1 VLSPGYAFISA
12 CLKGEEPKTVTSEHV
27 DRIVAMASNLQD
39 ALAIIRETDIGSY
52 LEELPVRTFDDL
64 DECLWRYLAQ
74 RIRYV
79 ESFKFL
85 PKDVLKVSRA
95 YIVKYDVSNI
105 KAALQG
111 ISTGKKASMMPV
123 GIIHNNELLD
133 ELSNAENV
141 DDITQLL
148 IKCKL
153 GDYVPALEQY
163 KIDRGAKS
171 KLLAEAKLD
180 GEYYKNML
188 NMARCIKDGSVLSQ
202 AFGLIIDL
210 ANLQIASR
218 AIIEGIGL
226 DAAEF
231 TIAGGYR
238 ITDKA
243 IKELLPLK
251 MADMPARLEN
261 TQYRDIA
268 NEVSTSYDKTKSITA
283 VEEVIDKHKFRMLKE
298 MLSPRV
304 LSPLVMAWYLILK
317 EVEIRNLRLVLKAIV
332 DDVPVQEIKDYLML

>member
-1 VLSPGYAFISA
+1 VLNPRYAFISA
-12 CLKGEEPKTVTSEHV
+12 CLKGEEPKTVTSEHI
-27 DRIVAMASNLQD
+27 DKMMTAPNLQD

-52 LEELPVRTFDDL
+52 LEELPVKTFDDL

-74 RIRYV
+74 RISYV

-85 PKDVLKVSRA
+85 PKDVLKLSRA

-111 ISTGKKASMMPV
+111 ILGGKKASLMPV
-123 GIIHNNELLD
+123 GIIYNSGLLD
-133 ELSNAENV
+133 ELSNAENA
-141 DDITQLL
+141 DDIIQLL

-153 GDYVPALEQY
+153 GDYVPALEQS
-163 KIDRGAKS
+163 KTDKSAKS

-180 GEYYKNML
+180 GEYYKNMV
-188 NMARCIKDGSVLSQ
+188 NMARRIKDGSVLTK
-202 AFGLIIDL
+202 AFGLVIDL
-210 ANLQIASR
+210 TNLQIASR
-218 AIIEGIGL
+218 AIIEGIGP

-251 MADMPARLEN
+251 ITDIPAKLED
-261 TQYRDIA
+261 TQYQDIA
-268 NEVSTSYDKTKSITA
+268 NEVSTSYDKTKSVTA
-283 VEEVIDKHKFRMLKE
+283 VDEIIDKHKFRMLKE

-317 EVEIRNLRLVLKAIV
+317 EVEIRNLRLVLKAIG
-332 DDVPVQEIKDYLML
+332 DGVPVQEIKDFLVL